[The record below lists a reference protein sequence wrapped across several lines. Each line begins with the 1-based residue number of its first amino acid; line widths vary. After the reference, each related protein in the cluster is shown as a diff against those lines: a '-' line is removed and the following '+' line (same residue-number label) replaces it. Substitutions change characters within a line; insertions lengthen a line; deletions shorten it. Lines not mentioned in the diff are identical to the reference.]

1 LPAGYTPR
9 LIQNST
15 DTPSNSDH
23 FGANMVNAGDVN
35 GDGVDDLLVGMPDA
49 PGPVPGVSGK
59 VAFVDGRSGQTI
71 RTIFPP
77 QGDWSISHSGA
88 SMRFG
93 AQVATVGDLTGDGVP
108 EDVVSA
114 PGADIN
120 SNAVDMGIV
129 YVLNGASGAVL
140 KKIELAPDDQPGS
153 SPGFGKALTT
163 AS

>member
-1 LPAGYTPR
+1 VSRRLRLIGDLVVGLLALAAVAAPSASAALPAGYTPR

-77 QGDWSISHSGA
+77 G
-88 SMRFG
+88 
-93 AQVATVGDLTGDGVP
+93 
-108 EDVVSA
+108 
-114 PGADIN
+114 
-120 SNAVDMGIV
+120 
-129 YVLNGASGAVL
+129 
-140 KKIELAPDDQPGS
+140 
-153 SPGFGKALTT
+153 
-163 AS
+163 